1 MTMIQ
6 RAGTAQK
13 GFGWG
18 GGGGLIKNDKN
29 VTFFFFCKKG
39 KGPKDPQPSL
49 CVVSGEAV
57 NIEFFYFRNNAESD
71 KNRTF
76 FDMVTG
82 TSSSFKVINQSL
94 TTSYEYFFPGIP
106 GEQLV
111 RGKLTVKVVVRT
123 QEDAYIGE
131 TKYTYNSN
139 LLRQFEQCV
148 KALDDEDMEL
158 DCTGSP
164 VEHHVTMSLRG
175 TFTELTL

>member
-1 MTMIQ
+1 
-6 RAGTAQK
+6 
-13 GFGWG
+13 
-18 GGGGLIKNDKN
+18 
-29 VTFFFFCKKG
+29 
-39 KGPKDPQPSL
+39 
-49 CVVSGEAV
+49 
-57 NIEFFYFRNNAESD
+57 
-71 KNRTF
+71 
-76 FDMVTG
+76 MVTG
-82 TSSSFKVINQSL
+82 TSLSFKVINQSL

-164 VEHHVTMSLRG
+164 VENHVTMSLRG
-175 TFTELTL
+175 TFTELAL

>member
-1 MTMIQ
+1 M
-6 RAGTAQK
+6 
-13 GFGWG
+13 G
-18 GGGGLIKNDKN
+18 GGGGIKNDKD
-29 VTFFFFCKKG
+29 VIFFPFSKKG
-39 KGPKDPQPSL
+39 RGQRIPSPSL

-82 TSSSFKVINQSL
+82 TSLSFKVINQSL

-164 VEHHVTMSLRG
+164 VENHVTMSLRG
-175 TFTELTL
+175 TFTELAL